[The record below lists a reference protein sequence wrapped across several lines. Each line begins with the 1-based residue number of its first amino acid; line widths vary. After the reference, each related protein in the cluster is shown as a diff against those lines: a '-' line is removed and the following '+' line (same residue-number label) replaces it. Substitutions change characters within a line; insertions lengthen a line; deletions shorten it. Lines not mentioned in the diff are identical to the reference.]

1 MEVLILQA
9 FVSLMLVGGALLLFS
24 FSWRQRDH
32 EHADR
37 LALLP
42 AEDDDAHPTRPAR
55 DVQKP
60 SRTGSR
66 PETTPPS
73 EAHDVIRG

>member
-9 FVSLMLVGGALLLFS
+9 FVSLMLVGGALLLFI

-42 AEDDDAHPTRPAR
+42 AEHDGEGPLP
-55 DVQKP
+55 
-60 SRTGSR
+60 RTDRVDERLTTHDGSSTA
-66 PETTPPS
+66 EES
-73 EAHDVIRG
+73 K

>member
-9 FVSLMLVGGALLLFS
+9 FVSLMLVGGSLLLFGY
-24 FSWRQRDH
+24 SWRQRDH

-42 AEDDDAHPTRPAR
+42 SEQDDAVPAR
-55 DVQKP
+55 EPGTETPKTHEDT
-60 SRTGSR
+60 SSTGQR
-66 PETTPPS
+66 
-73 EAHDVIRG
+73 I